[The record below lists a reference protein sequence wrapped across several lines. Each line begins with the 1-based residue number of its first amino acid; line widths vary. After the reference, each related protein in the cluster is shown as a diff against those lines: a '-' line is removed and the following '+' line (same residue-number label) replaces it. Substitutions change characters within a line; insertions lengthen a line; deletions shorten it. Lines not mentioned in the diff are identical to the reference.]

1 MGILGTALHLV
12 GHQFDRI
19 RQHPVGYSN
28 YTPRRNRLGSDHIFV
43 QGMIMD
49 PSSSADFQKDQKVQS
64 HPDAIQIHLEPSSKD
79 SHRLHPF
86 CVAISVCPSRGV
98 HMFSRGQAA
107 VSEFR
112 THHAAVLEVSA
123 YYAGR
128 WWWFGTP
135 GGSRGS
141 WWCVATRQVRRR
153 RSWKRGRLGSSPV
166 PEVPSQ
172 VTRWALCGLVQV
184 TEVP

>member
-1 MGILGTALHLV
+1 
-12 GHQFDRI
+12 
-19 RQHPVGYSN
+19 
-28 YTPRRNRLGSDHIFV
+28 
-43 QGMIMD
+43 MD
-49 PSSSADFQKDQKVQS
+49 PSSSADFQKDPKVQS
-64 HPDAIQIHLEPSSKD
+64 PDPSWTPRHPVGSSTSPKD

-86 CVAISVCPSRGV
+86 CVAISVCPSGGG
-98 HMFSRGQAA
+98 HMFSHGLAA

-135 GGSRGS
+135 GGFLWS
-141 WWCVATRQVRRR
+141 VATRQVRRR

-172 VTRWALCGLVQV
+172 VTRSWAMGPMQV
-184 TEVP
+184 MEVPWKFHGSSMEVQGFGSWINPKIAGGCWWYGKLT

>member
-1 MGILGTALHLV
+1 
-12 GHQFDRI
+12 
-19 RQHPVGYSN
+19 
-28 YTPRRNRLGSDHIFV
+28 
-43 QGMIMD
+43 MD
-49 PSSSADFQKDQKVQS
+49 PSSSADFQKDPKVQS
-64 HPDAIQIHLEPSSKD
+64 HPDPIQIHLEPRVIVGSLTSP
-79 SHRLHPF
+79 RTATA
-86 CVAISVCPSRGV
+86 CTPSAQQSQSA
-98 HMFSRGQAA
+98 HHA
-107 VSEFR
+107 VFTCFPAVKLRFR

-153 RSWKRGRLGSSPV
+153 RSWKRGRPGSSPV

-184 TEVP
+184 MEVPWVCSRGFGGMVS